1 MSATQ
6 PATTAELTIPV
17 EGMTCA
23 SCVRRV
29 EKALAKAPGV
39 IEARVNLATEKATV
53 TVDPAIATPDGVRS
67 AIAGAGYGA
76 GEVSGMPLPVA
87 PPVIASEPPLDGAAG
102 AAVADDDGLAE
113 ISLPIEGMTCASCVR
128 RVERALEKTPGVTSA
143 AVNLATERASV
154 SFDPAAAD
162 LASLKKAVESA
173 GYTVGEIAASAP
185 LPVSAA
191 VSSAPIA
198 LAPEAD
204 PREAARDRELASL
217 KRKWVVS
224 LIVGLAM
231 MALMYLPLPV
241 PMSVIA
247 PILLIAA
254 TVVQVWAGGSFYRA
268 AWAAATHR
276 AADMNTLVAV
286 GTSVAFGY
294 SAFVTLWPQLAARW
308 GFAPNLYF
316 ESAVIIIAL
325 VLLGR
330 WLEARAK
337 RQTGAAIKAL
347 MGLQPRTARVVR
359 DGREVDIPIAQVAA
373 GDLVR
378 VRPGEKVPVDGEV
391 VEGSSSLDEAMLTG
405 ESLPVTKRPGDT
417 VFGATVNGAGSF
429 VFRATKVGQ
438 DTTLAQI
445 VRLVE
450 EAQGSK
456 APMQRL
462 ADTIAGWFVPAVL
475 ALALLTFLG
484 WLIFGPSPAL
494 TFAIQTAVAVLVI
507 ACPCA
512 LGLAAPVAVMVGAG
526 EAARHGILV
535 RGGEAL
541 EAAKHI
547 DTIVL
552 DKTGT
557 ITAGKPVVTEIVVA
571 PGWQPAEALR
581 IAAAVETQSE
591 HPLGAAIVARAESD
605 ALGALPAASGFAS
618 VTGSGVRSE
627 VEGRAV
633 VAGNR
638 AMLEQSGIEPGELAA
653 RADELAAGGATP
665 VYLAV
670 DGQPAAVFA
679 IADPIKPGSPEAVQQ
694 LEALGLEVWM
704 VTGDNART
712 AGAVASMAGISRI
725 MADTMP
731 DQKAAKVR
739 ELQAQGRTVAMVGD
753 GINDA
758 PALAQADL
766 GMAMGAGTDVAMAAS
781 DITLVGGDLRGIV
794 TAIALSRRTVG
805 TIRQGLFWAFA
816 YNILLIPVAMGLLY
830 PFTGRL
836 LDPIL
841 AAAAMAM
848 SSVSVV
854 TNALRLRGFEVP
866 DSAEEILHPPLKA
879 RIADWGYLAGIG
891 AVAIAVGALALR
903 YAPQSHQMDVA
914 APMAMGQSGSGQVL
928 APDRTIGLEVISGM
942 LQGEPPIGLAPNEAA
957 ILRVVNR
964 DDHDYRVSIHPAD
977 APMILDH
984 LASGDFP
991 GADLPGNG
999 EATLAVSV
1007 PDPARTV
1014 IMVTG
1019 HDGVMTHRA
1028 LAK

>member
-1 MSATQ
+1 MTATQ
-6 PATTAELTIPV
+6 RTAELTVPV

-29 EKALAKAPGV
+29 ERALAKAPGV
-39 IEARVNLATEKATV
+39 IEARVNLATEKASV
-53 TVDPAIATPDGVRS
+53 TVDPAVATAEGVRE
-67 AIAGAGYGA
+67 AIRGAGYGA
-76 GEVSGMPLPVA
+76 GEVSGMAAPVPRPAA
-87 PPVIASEPPLDGAAG
+87 PDAPEDQEAPEAQDAAG
-102 AAVADDDGLAE
+102 GALAE
-113 ISLPIEGMTCASCVR
+113 VSLPIEGMTCASCVR
-128 RVERALEKTPGVTSA
+128 RVEKALERTPGVAAA

-154 SFDPAAAD
+154 SYDPGAAGIETLRAAVEGAGYRIGEITANPAVPAAA
-162 LASLKKAVESA
+162 AMAVAAA
-173 GYTVGEIAASAP
+173 GARAAEP
-185 LPVSAA
+185 
-191 VSSAPIA
+191 
-198 LAPEAD
+198 D

-217 KRKWVVS
+217 KRKWMVS
-224 LIVGLAM
+224 LAIGLAM

-241 PMSVIA
+241 PMAVVA
-247 PILLIAA
+247 PLLLIAA
-254 TVVQVWAGGSFYRA
+254 TVVQVWAGGTFYRA
-268 AWAAATHR
+268 AWSAARHGSAN
-276 AADMNTLVAV
+276 MNTLVAV

-308 GFAPNLYF
+308 GFAPNLYY

-347 MGLQPRTARVVR
+347 MGLQPRTARVIR
-359 DGREVDIPIAQVAA
+359 DGREADVPIEQVAV

-378 VRPGEKVPVDGEV
+378 VRPGEKAPVDGEV
-391 VEGSSSLDEAMLTG
+391 VEGSSAFDESMLTG

-417 VFGATVNGAGSF
+417 VYGATVNGAGSL
-429 VFRATKVGQ
+429 VYRATKVGQ

-456 APMQRL
+456 APMQRM
-462 ADTIAGWFVPAVL
+462 ADAIAGWFVPAVL
-475 ALALLTFLG
+475 VVALLTFLG
-484 WLIFGPSPAL
+484 WLLFGPAPAL
-494 TFAIQTAVAVLVI
+494 TFAIQAAVAVLVI

-547 DTIVL
+547 DAIVL

-557 ITAGKPVVTEIVVA
+557 VTEGKPAVTEIAAA
-571 PGWQPAEALR
+571 PGWDPEEALR
-581 IAAAVETQSE
+581 LAAAVEVASE
-591 HPLGAAIVARAESD
+591 HPLGAAIVASAAPAGPLPRAT
-605 ALGALPAASGFAS
+605 GFVS
-618 VTGSGVRSE
+618 VTGAGVRAE
-627 VEGRAV
+627 VEGRVV

-638 AMLEQSGIEPGELAA
+638 AMLEQAGADPSPLDA
-653 RADELAAGGATP
+653 RAADMAASGATP
-665 VYLAV
+665 VSLAV
-670 DGQPAAVFA
+670 DGRPAAVFA
-679 IADPIKPGSPEAVQQ
+679 IADPVNPGSAEAVRQ
-694 LEALGLEVWM
+694 LGALGLAVWM

-712 AGAVASMAGISRI
+712 AAAVAAMAGIRNV
-725 MADTMP
+725 MADTLP
-731 DQKAAKVR
+731 DRKAAKIR
-739 ELQAQGRTVAMVGD
+739 ELQAQGRTVGMAGD

-758 PALAQADL
+758 PAVAQADL
-766 GMAMGAGTDVAMAAS
+766 GIAMGAGTDVAMAAS

-816 YNILLIPVAMGLLY
+816 YNVLLIPVAMGLLY

-854 TNALRLRGFEVP
+854 TNALRLRGFEAP
-866 DSAEEILHPPLKA
+866 ATAQEMLHPPLRA
-879 RIADWGYLAGIG
+879 RIAEWGYLAGIAAA
-891 AVAIAVGALALR
+891 AVVVGALALR
-903 YAPQSHQMDVA
+903 FAPQSHQMDGMAGVPA
-914 APMAMGQSGSGQVL
+914 APAAPRATVVV
-928 APDRTIGLEVISGM
+928 PDRAISLEVAGGA
-942 LQGEPPIGLAPNEAA
+942 LRGEPRIGLAPNEPA
-957 ILRVVNR
+957 ILRIVNR
-964 DDHDYRVSIHPAD
+964 DPRDYRVSIHAAD
-977 APMILDH
+977 EPMMPGLD
-984 LASGDFP
+984 ADGAFP
-991 GADLPGNG
+991 GAALPAGG
-999 EATLAVSV
+999 EATLAVSA
-1007 PDPARTV
+1007 PDPANTV

-1019 HDGVMTHRA
+1019 HDGAMTHRA
-1028 LAK
+1028 LSR